1 MVCETG
7 QAPRLLICAPDPVEA
22 ADLRTLFAERYELEL
37 HDSAAAAA
45 ARIGVGTGVLLL
57 SEQALQGDVAAL
69 AAALQ
74 GQPDW
79 SEIPVILLSSGKSAT
94 LLDLPAWIAN
104 AMVIE
109 RPLSLVTLR
118 SVVAAAWRGRERQYQ
133 MRDRLAELAG
143 ERGRLHTLLE
153 NIPVGVCFMDAQGQ
167 SLIRNPLYHR
177 YVPDDV
183 IPSRSAKNAVR
194 WLGFDA
200 AGRRI
205 EPQMFPG
212 AQALRGVPVNGI
224 DFRHTLED
232 GSESWMRVSAI
243 PLYGEARQIIGAASV
258 IVDIN
263 AQKQA
268 ELALRRFN
276 DELEI
281 QVQARTVAL
290 NNAIE
295 QLKAESGERAKAE
308 EQLRQSL
315 KMEAVGQLTGGI
327 AHDFNNMLTGVISA
341 LDLIRLRL
349 GKGRIDGVERF
360 MDAAYDSAQRAASLT
375 QRLLAF
381 SRRQSLDAKPLQV
394 NALIIALR
402 QLLQGMLTEQTR
414 VDFQLCSEDPWV
426 LADANQLENAVL
438 NLVINARDAMP
449 HGGLLSIATQ
459 LSEGEVR
466 IEISDTGVGIP
477 KRLLDKVLEPFFT
490 TKPIGQGTGLGLSMV
505 YGFATQSR
513 GRLVI
518 DSHEGQG
525 TRVTI
530 SLPQCPNHEPQSEV
544 LSSVAVPGHGQ
555 TILLV
560 EDDDSVRLIN
570 QEVLQELG
578 YQVVVAQHAEEALR
592 LLDSMTA
599 LDLLITDVGLPG
611 MNGRQLAEI
620 IQQLHARLPV
630 LFLTGYAESAINRS
644 DFLGLHMQLLS
655 KPFSLDLLASR
666 VAQML
671 ERSR

>member
-1 MVCETG
+1 MLCEAG
-7 QAPRLLICAPDPVEA
+7 QAASLLICAPDPVEA
-22 ADLRTLFAERYELEL
+22 ADLRALFVERYDLEL
-37 HDSAAAAA
+37 LDNAAAVAT
-45 ARIGVGTGVLLL
+45 RIGVGTGLLL
-57 SEQALQGDVAAL
+57 LTEQALQGDVAAL
-69 AAALQ
+69 AAAL
-74 GQPDW
+74 GSQPDW
-79 SEIPVILLSSGKSAT
+79 SEIPVILLSTGKQGG
-94 LLDLPAWIAN
+94 LPELPAWIAN

-109 RPLSLVTLR
+109 RPLSLVTLL

-133 MRDRLAELAG
+133 MRERLAELAG
-143 ERGRLHTLLE
+143 ERGRMHTLLE

-167 SLIRNPLYHR
+167 SLIRNPLYRR
-177 YVPDDV
+177 YVPEDV
-183 IPSRSAKNAVR
+183 IPSRSPFTASR
-194 WLGFDA
+194 WAGYDA
-200 AGRRI
+200 DGRRI
-205 EPQMFPG
+205 EARMFPG

-224 DFRHTLED
+224 DFCHTLED
-232 GSESWMRVSAI
+232 GRETWMRVSAI
-243 PLYGEARQIIGAASV
+243 PLYGDGRQIIGAASV

-276 DELEI
+276 DELET
-281 QVQARTVAL
+281 QVQARTLAL
-290 NNAIE
+290 NSAIE

-349 GKGRIDGVERF
+349 GKGRVDGVERF

-381 SRRQSLDAKPLQV
+381 SRRQSLDARPLQV
-394 NALIIALR
+394 NALIITLR
-402 QLLQGMLTEQTR
+402 QLLQGMLTEQVR

-438 NLVINARDAMP
+438 NLMINARDAMP
-449 HGGLLSIATQ
+449 HGGVLTISTRLADSQVTI
-459 LSEGEVR
+459 EVR
-466 IEISDTGVGIP
+466 DTGAGIP

-513 GRLVI
+513 GQLTI
-518 DSHEGQG
+518 DSEEGVG
-525 TRVTI
+525 TTVTI
-530 SLPQCPNHEPQSEV
+530 SLPQCAQQQQDGEV
-544 LSSVAVPGHGQ
+544 LTSVAVPGHGQ

-578 YQVVVAQHAEEALR
+578 YQVVVARHAEEALR
-592 LLDSMTA
+592 LLDDMA
-599 LDLLITDVGLPG
+599 GLDLLVTDVGLPG

-620 IQQLHARLPV
+620 VQQVHHGLPV
-630 LFLTGYAESAINRS
+630 LFLTGYAESAINRN
-644 DFLGLHMQLLS
+644 DFLGPHMQLLT
-655 KPFSLDLLASR
+655 KPFSLDLLAGR

-671 ERSR
+671 ERRR